1 MRLGERQ
8 KLIVVK
14 KVEFGVYLAERMED
28 ETRVLLPEKQVPEG
42 TKIGDELRV
51 FLYKDSKDRLIAT
64 TNTPKLTLGGLAVL
78 TVKEVGKIGA
88 FLDWGLEKDLFLP
101 YKEMTM
107 KVQPEDEV
115 LVTLYIDK
123 SSRLCASMKKLY
135 DLLSTD
141 SPYKEGDHVEGRV
154 YEFSDNFGTFVAV
167 DDKYS
172 AMIPRHEDTSKL
184 RIGDVIEAKVT
195 KVKPD
200 GKLDVSLRDKAYLQ
214 MDEDAAKVM
223 QVIEEFAGVLP
234 FGDKASPEVIKR
246 ETGLSKNAF
255 KRAVGRLYKEHRVEI
270 TERSI
275 STEKAPAAI
284 GPYSQAIEVNGM
296 VYTSGIIP
304 VVPETGEIPEGSVA
318 QAKQALT
325 NLSNLL
331 EAAGTNMDN
340 VVKTTVFIKE
350 MNDFS
355 AINDVYKTFFTADFP
370 SRSCVEV
377 ARLPKDVMLEIE
389 AIAIK

>member
-1 MRLGERQ
+1 MLKLGQYQ
-8 KLIVVK
+8 KLTIVK
-14 KVEFGVYLAERMED
+14 KVEFGVYLAEEQDMEK
-28 ETRVLLPEKQVPEG
+28 RVLLPAKQVPENAK
-42 TKIGDELRV
+42 TGDELEV
-51 FLYKDSKDRLIAT
+51 FLYKDSKDRMIAT
-64 TNTPKLTLGGLAVL
+64 TNQPKITLGGLAVL
-78 TVKEVGKIGA
+78 RVAQVGKIGA

-214 MDEDAAKVM
+214 MDEDAEKVM
-223 QVIEEFAGVLP
+223 QVIEELAGVLP

-275 STEKAPAAI
+275 RK
-284 GPYSQAIEVNGM
+284 V
-296 VYTSGIIP
+296 
-304 VVPETGEIPEGSVA
+304 
-318 QAKQALT
+318 
-325 NLSNLL
+325 
-331 EAAGTNMDN
+331 D
-340 VVKTTVFIKE
+340 
-350 MNDFS
+350 
-355 AINDVYKTFFTADFP
+355 
-370 SRSCVEV
+370 
-377 ARLPKDVMLEIE
+377 
-389 AIAIK
+389 